1 MLLLMSTCQETDTT
15 CLRNALVF
23 LSNCALPKAVEKIL
37 SAAEQIPSW
46 DEQMQLAVI
55 EVIRKDCLNDS
66 PHRVRKSLMS
76 VWLVI

>member
-1 MLLLMSTCQETDTT
+1 MFPLMPPSQESDTT

-37 SAAEQIPSW
+37 SATEQIPSW
-46 DEQMQLAVI
+46 DEQMQLAAI

-66 PHRVRKSLMS
+66 PHRVSRG
-76 VWLVI
+76 LVLI